1 MLNIKSEII
10 GYAEFEILGEIMT
23 KQRPRATIIGGHARV
38 YTPKN
43 TTNYENYI
51 KTIYQD
57 KYPNQHFSKKP
68 ISVVINCY
76 FKANNEIQKNVE
88 QLEGNKD
95 VDNCLPCVTI
105 KDVDNIAKIV
115 LDSLNGVAFYDDK
128 QITELRV
135 FKHYTLDQEKIVC
148 LIESVEDR
156 YYYKTLEHLKDEK
169 KLKELRE
176 KSDALIDK
184 PKLNKADSERLDKYN
199 KQIKELLDKIKEYDY
214 FDK

>member
-1 MLNIKSEII
+1 M
-10 GYAEFEILGEIMT
+10 YVAEFQVLGEIMT
-23 KQRPRATIIGGHARV
+23 KQRPRATMRGGFARV
-38 YTPKN
+38 YTPKD
-43 TTNYENYI
+43 TILYENYI
-51 KTIYQD
+51 KTIYQE

-88 QLEGNKD
+88 QIDSD
-95 VDNCLPCVTI
+95 VDNSLPCVTH

-135 FKHYTLDQEKIVC
+135 FKHYTLDQEKIVV
-148 LIESVEDR
+148 LIEGTEER
-156 YYYKTLEHLKDEK
+156 YYYKTLEHLKDVK
-169 KLKELRE
+169 KYYEINIKIQKLL
-176 KSDALIDK
+176 SK
-184 PKLNKADSERLDKYN
+184 PKLNKADSERLEKF
-199 KQIKELLDKIKEYDY
+199 KVQSKELEVKIKEYDY

>member
-1 MLNIKSEII
+1 MLQIKSEII
-10 GYAEFEILGEIMT
+10 GYAEFEILGEIKT
-23 KQRPRATIIGGHARV
+23 KQRPRAAMIGGYARV
-38 YTPKN
+38 YTPKD
-43 TTNYENYI
+43 TILYENYI
-51 KTIYQD
+51 KTIYQE

-76 FKANNEIQKNVE
+76 FKANNEIQKQVE
-88 QLEGNKD
+88 SLKEKD
-95 VDNCLPCVTI
+95 VDNCLPCVTH

-135 FKHYTLDQEKIVC
+135 FKHYTLDQEKIVV
-148 LIESVEDR
+148 LIESTEER

-184 PKLNKADSERLDKYN
+184 PKLNKADSQRLDKYN